1 MLTYFTREKRVFFLL
16 VWFTF
21 TSPLHDY
28 WLLVQIWDRT
38 KEDDGTFL
46 IYVLLSWQLIFFF
59 FYLFVFN
66 FSCDILFASN
76 LTVHSVGVVLR
87 APPGTPS
94 PPSPLTAPKTSSA
107 RWPPLEVLSWP
118 LIHSGSL
125 TAWQVA
131 TGAGATLASH
141 FLAKPARG
149 CLQLVSAWFEMT
161 AAISPYAATD
171 R

>member
-1 MLTYFTREKRVFFLL
+1 MVYFYLAVA
-16 VWFTF
+16 
-21 TSPLHDY
+21 
-28 WLLVQIWDRT
+28 WLLVI
-38 KEDDGTFL
+38 GTNMRQNKKRRRN
-46 IYVLLSWQLIFFF
+46 ISYICVVIMAINIFF

-94 PPSPLTAPKTSSA
+94 PPSPLTAPKTSSE